1 MRVAPPIELSEEDR
15 RKLEQQS
22 RGRSIAA
29 RVVLRSRIILLA
41 AAGLE
46 NKQIAEKLKV
56 APRMATLWRDRF
68 SKLGNQGFAEGCATA
83 RTPPVDYCGID
94 RLPD

>member
-1 MRVAPPIELSEEDR
+1 MRIAQPVELNTEDR

-41 AAGLE
+41 AAGLQ
-46 NKQIAEKLKV
+46 NKQIAE
-56 APRMATLWRDRF
+56 
-68 SKLGNQGFAEGCATA
+68 
-83 RTPPVDYCGID
+83 
-94 RLPD
+94 

>member
-1 MRVAPPIELSEEDR
+1 MRVAQPIELTEEDR
-15 RKLEQQS
+15 LKLEQQS

-41 AAGLE
+41 ATGLQ

-56 APRMATLWRDRF
+56 APRMATLWRERF
-68 SKLGNQGFAEGCATA
+68 NKLASRDCSRMRPGPDT
-83 RTPPVDYCGID
+83 RHRSPP
-94 RLPD
+94 R